1 MINTILIVDLED
13 LSNTNDSWAERFRR
27 YDAQAKQDFAMYEW
41 MEQQGKLPP
50 PHRIGRVAVR
60 KFHAAQQQQ
69 VSR

>member
-1 MINTILIVDLED
+1 MINTILIVGLED

-27 YDAQAKQDFAMYEW
+27 YDAQAREDFAMYAW

-50 PHRIGRVAVR
+50 PDRIGPGTVR
-60 KFHAAQQQQ
+60 KWHNAQQQ